1 MRAIANLTF
10 EAGEKKEGLFE
21 VPGTGFKLPATIIS
35 GKKPGKTV
43 LLTAGVHS
51 CEYVGIQVLQEMRR
65 ELSPDDIAGT
75 LVIIPVVNRTGFENR
90 TPTIVPEDGKNLTR
104 VFPGKANGFASEKLA
119 WFMTSQLFSEIDF
132 YVDLH
137 CGGIFEDLD
146 RYVYFVGACD
156 EKVSAYARGAAEY
169 CNVPYMVKSFSKTG
183 CYNWAGC
190 MGVPSLLLERGGRGR
205 WSHEEVREDKADV
218 VNILKYVGMMDGEP
232 QKPENTPFLLEAPQ
246 YLEIEKSGFY
256 QYYVDHTLGIWP
268 QNAAGVPFSTDS
280 IQSTGDP
287 IADLHEDMAAE
298 QKARL
303 TYDNILR
310 LCKDNP
316 DVYDAIKFL
325 RAREM
330 VHYQR
335 FGESLRLIQDQL
347 DAKNFYAFNS
357 AFDKKAT
364 CL

>member
-10 EAGEKKEGLFE
+10 EAGEKKEGMFE

-90 TPTIVPEDGKNLTR
+90 TPTIVPEDGKNLNR

-246 YLEIEKSGFY
+246 YLEIEKSGFWY
-256 QYYVDHTLGIWP
+256 TDLKAGDRFNCGDELGYVTDYDGHVIERVVAEHDGQVLYLTKTLWASKYTEVICCAKLCNGSECHEHDHH
-268 QNAAGVPFSTDS
+268 
-280 IQSTGDP
+280 
-287 IADLHEDMAAE
+287 HEHPGFE
-298 QKARL
+298 HIG
-303 TYDNILR
+303 T
-310 LCKDNP
+310 
-316 DVYDAIKFL
+316 
-325 RAREM
+325 
-330 VHYQR
+330 HH
-335 FGESLRLIQDQL
+335 
-347 DAKNFYAFNS
+347 
-357 AFDKKAT
+357 
-364 CL
+364 